1 MAGRTLP
8 SYSLESLTMIDHF
21 ALGWVTPILS
31 FLLSCAGCAVGL
43 TCTARARV
51 SHGLA
56 SIGWLAL
63 GAVSI
68 GGTGIWVMHFVAML
82 GFHIRGTET
91 RFDVP
96 LTIASGLLAIAV
108 VGLGLFIIRT
118 AGVGPFT
125 LVAGG
130 IVTGLGISAMHYLG
144 MRALHVGVEV
154 TYDIPTVFM
163 SVLVGIVAATA
174 GLWLSAKVHNF
185 AAGVG
190 ATIIMG
196 VAVSGMHYTGMAA
209 MRAEVVTG
217 TVIVPDGGV
226 SVAALL
232 GPLIIGVTI
241 STILLLLVVGLAPS
255 AAELEAQEK
264 FKGWQGRQEE
274 IQREAAEPRRRSQ
287 LL

>member
-1 MAGRTLP
+1 
-8 SYSLESLTMIDHF
+8 MIDHF

-56 SIGWLAL
+56 STAWLTL
-63 GAVSI
+63 GAISI

-82 GFHIRGTET
+82 GFHVRGTET

-108 VGLGLFIIRT
+108 VGLGLYIVRT
-118 AGVGPFT
+118 AGVGPFA
-125 LVAGG
+125 LLAGG
-130 IVTGLGISAMHYLG
+130 TVTGLGISAMHYLG
-144 MRALHVGVEV
+144 MRALHVGVEI
-154 TYDIPTVFM
+154 TYDLPTVVL

-174 GLWLSAKVHNF
+174 GLWLSVKVQNF
-185 AAGVG
+185 AAGAG
-190 ATIIMG
+190 AMLIMG
-196 VAVSGMHYTGMAA
+196 VAVSGMHYTGMSA

-217 TVIVPDGGV
+217 TVITPDAGV

-255 AAELEAQEK
+255 AKELEAQEK
-264 FKGWQGRQEE
+264 FRGWQGRQEQ
-274 IQREAAEPRRRSQ
+274 IRRDAADPRRRSQ

>member
-1 MAGRTLP
+1 
-8 SYSLESLTMIDHF
+8 MIDHF

-51 SHGLA
+51 SHGRA
-56 SIGWLAL
+56 TAAWLGL

-82 GFHIRGTET
+82 GFHVRGTET

-108 VGLGLFIIRT
+108 VGFGLYIVRA
-118 AGVGPFT
+118 AGVGPFA
-125 LVAGG
+125 LIAGG
-130 IVTGLGISAMHYLG
+130 VVTGLGISAMHYLG
-144 MRALHVGVEV
+144 MRALHVGVPL
-154 TYDIPTVFM
+154 TYDIPTVVM
-163 SVLVGIVAATA
+163 SVVIGIVAATA
-174 GLWLSAKVHNF
+174 GLWLSAKVRNF
-185 AAGVG
+185 AAGAG
-190 ATIIMG
+190 AMLIMG
-196 VAVSGMHYTGMAA
+196 VAVSGMHYTGMSA

-274 IQREAAEPRRRSQ
+274 IRRDAADPRRRSQ

>member
-1 MAGRTLP
+1 
-8 SYSLESLTMIDHF
+8 MIDHF
-21 ALGWVTPILS
+21 ALGWVTPIIS

-51 SHGLA
+51 SHGRA
-56 SIGWLAL
+56 SIAWLAV

-82 GFHIRGTET
+82 GFHVRGTET

-108 VGLGLFIIRT
+108 VGLGLFIVRA
-118 AGVGPFT
+118 AGVGPLA
-125 LVAGG
+125 LVGG
-130 IVTGLGISAMHYLG
+130 GTVTGLGVSAMHYLG
-144 MRALHVGVEV
+144 MRAVHVGVDI
-154 TYDIPTVFM
+154 TYDFPTVIM
-163 SVLVGIVAATA
+163 SVIIGIVAATA
-174 GLWLSAKVHNF
+174 GLWLSARVHNF
-185 AAGVG
+185 AGGAG
-190 ATIIMG
+190 AMLIMG
-196 VAVSGMHYTGMAA
+196 IAVSGMHYTGMAA

-217 TVIVPDGGV
+217 TVITPDVGV

-274 IQREAAEPRRRSQ
+274 IQREAADPRRRSQ